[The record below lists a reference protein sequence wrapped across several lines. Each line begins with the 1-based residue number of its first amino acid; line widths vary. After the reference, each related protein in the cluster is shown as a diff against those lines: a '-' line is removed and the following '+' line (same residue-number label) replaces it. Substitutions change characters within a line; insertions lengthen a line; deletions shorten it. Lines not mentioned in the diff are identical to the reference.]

1 MHYKGKDE
9 ITSCIDDDG
18 TITSVH
24 STGQAGINY

>member
-1 MHYKGKDE
+1 MHYKGKDD
-9 ITSCIDDDG
+9 ITSCIDDG